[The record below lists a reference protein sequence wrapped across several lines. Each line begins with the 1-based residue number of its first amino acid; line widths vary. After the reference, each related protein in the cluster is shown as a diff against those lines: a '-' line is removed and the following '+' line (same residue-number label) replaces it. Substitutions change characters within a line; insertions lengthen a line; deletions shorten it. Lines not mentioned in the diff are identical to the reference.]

1 MRQGGDRDDGWR
13 RIQVLIMIMKHF
25 TMCLQCFHGNSG
37 SYHDYDAFYNVPAV
51 LPWKMEIVLASAKQG
66 GLVIQLLT
74 QDVA

>member
-37 SYHDYDAFYNVPAV
+37 SYHDYDDYDHDYDAFYNVPAV
-51 LPWKMEIVLASAKQG
+51 LPWQYYLPQQSREVW
-66 GLVIQLLT
+66 
-74 QDVA
+74 